1 MIGGVEVPY
10 KFGLLAHSDGDVLI
24 HSIIDALLGACGLRD
39 IGTLFPNSDDE
50 YAGIDSKK
58 LLVIVFEKILN
69 GGFKVVNI
77 DSTVIAEEPK
87 LAPYIQKMRET
98 IASILKMP
106 FQNVNV
112 KAKTNEGM
120 GFIGKKE
127 GIASISVVLV
137 EKI

>member
-1 MIGGVEVPY
+1 MIGGIEVPY

-39 IGTLFPNSDDE
+39 IGTLFPDSDDE

-69 GGFKVVNI
+69 EGFKVVNI

>member
-1 MIGGVEVPY
+1 MIGGIEVPY

-69 GGFKVVNI
+69 EGFKVVNI

-98 IASILKMP
+98 IALILKMP

>member
-1 MIGGVEVPY
+1 MIGGIEVPY

-69 GGFKVVNI
+69 EGFEVVNI

-127 GIASISVVLV
+127 GIASISVVLI

>member
-1 MIGGVEVPY
+1 MIGGIEVPY
-10 KFGLLAHSDGDVLI
+10 KFGLLAHSDGDALI

-69 GGFKVVNI
+69 EGFKVVNI

-98 IASILKMP
+98 IALILKMP

>member
-1 MIGGVEVPY
+1 MIGGIEIPY

-50 YAGIDSKK
+50 YEGIDSKK

-69 GGFKVVNI
+69 EGFEVVNI

-120 GFIGKKE
+120 GFMGKKE

>member
-1 MIGGVEVPY
+1 MIGGIEVPY

-39 IGTLFPNSDDE
+39 IGTLFPNSDGE
-50 YAGIDSKK
+50 YAGTDSKK
-58 LLVIVFEKILN
+58 FLVIVFEKILN
-69 GGFKVVNI
+69 EGFEVVNI

>member
-1 MIGGVEVPY
+1 MIGGIEVPY

-50 YAGIDSKK
+50 YEGIDSKK
-58 LLVIVFEKILN
+58 LLVIVCEKILN
-69 GGFKVVNI
+69 EGFEVVNI

>member
-1 MIGGVEVPY
+1 MIGGIEVPY

-39 IGTLFPNSDDE
+39 IGTLFPDSDDE

-69 GGFKVVNI
+69 GGFNVVNI

-98 IASILKMP
+98 IALILKMP

>member
-1 MIGGVEVPY
+1 MIGGIEVPY

-39 IGTLFPNSDDE
+39 IGTLFPDSDDE

-69 GGFKVVNI
+69 EGFEVVNI

>member
-1 MIGGVEVPY
+1 MIGGIEVPY

-69 GGFKVVNI
+69 GGFNVVNI

>member
-1 MIGGVEVPY
+1 MIGGIEVPY

-50 YAGIDSKK
+50 YEGIDSKK

-69 GGFKVVNI
+69 GGFEVVNI

-120 GFIGKKE
+120 GFIGKKQ

>member
-1 MIGGVEVPY
+1 MIGGIEVPY

-69 GGFKVVNI
+69 EGFKVVNI

>member
-1 MIGGVEVPY
+1 MIGGIEVPY

-39 IGTLFPNSDDE
+39 IGTLFPNSDGE
-50 YAGIDSKK
+50 YAGTDSKK

-69 GGFKVVNI
+69 EGFKVVNI

>member
-1 MIGGVEVPY
+1 MIGGIEVPY

-50 YAGIDSKK
+50 YEGIDSKK

-69 GGFKVVNI
+69 EGFEVVNI

-87 LAPYIQKMRET
+87 LGHYIQKMRET

>member
-1 MIGGVEVPY
+1 MIGGIEVPY

-69 GGFKVVNI
+69 GGFNVVNI

-98 IASILKMP
+98 IALILKMP

>member
-1 MIGGVEVPY
+1 MIGGIEVPY

-24 HSIIDALLGACGLRD
+24 HSISDALLGACGLRD
-39 IGTLFPNSDDE
+39 IGTLFPSSDDE
-50 YAGIDSKK
+50 YEGIDSKK

-69 GGFKVVNI
+69 EVFEVVNI
-77 DSTVIAEEPK
+77 YSTVIAEEPK

>member
-1 MIGGVEVPY
+1 MIGGIEVPY

-69 GGFKVVNI
+69 EGFEVVNI

-120 GFIGKKE
+120 GFIGKKQ

>member
-1 MIGGVEVPY
+1 MIGGIEVPY

-50 YAGIDSKK
+50 YEGIDSKK

-69 GGFKVVNI
+69 EGFEVVNI

>member
-1 MIGGVEVPY
+1 MIGGIEVPY

-24 HSIIDALLGACGLRD
+24 HSISDALLGACGLRD

-69 GGFKVVNI
+69 EGFKVVNI

>member
-1 MIGGVEVPY
+1 MIGGIEVPY

-39 IGTLFPNSDDE
+39 IGILFPNSDDE
-50 YAGIDSKK
+50 YEGIDSKK

-69 GGFKVVNI
+69 EGFEVVNI

>member
-1 MIGGVEVPY
+1 MIGGIEVPY

-39 IGTLFPNSDDE
+39 IGTLFPDSDDE

-69 GGFKVVNI
+69 GGFNVVNI

>member
-1 MIGGVEVPY
+1 MIGGIEVPY

-98 IASILKMP
+98 IALILKMP

>member
-1 MIGGVEVPY
+1 MIGGIEVPY

-39 IGTLFPNSDDE
+39 IGTLFPNSDGE
-50 YAGIDSKK
+50 YEGTDSKK

-69 GGFKVVNI
+69 EGFKVVNI

>member
-1 MIGGVEVPY
+1 MIGGIEVPY

-50 YAGIDSKK
+50 YEGIDSKK

-69 GGFKVVNI
+69 GGFNVVNI